1 MSGHRRARQAD
12 GRIPLTPPGTRS
24 GDASE
29 LAAVFIDLSRRY
41 LLEGFLPR
49 IRVAL
54 EHLED
59 SDLWWRPNE
68 ESNSAGNLVL
78 HLCGNARQWIVAGIG
93 GKPDVRRR
101 QDEFD
106 TRGGVSRAE
115 LTALIMRTFTD
126 VDRELSAVSPA
137 VLMEGR
143 VIQGQRVSVLEA
155 ILHVVE
161 HVSHHMGQLLWIAKA
176 RSGTDLG
183 LWRIDDGVATPQW
196 PKPDP

>member
-1 MSGHRRARQAD
+1 MSGRGRARQAD
-12 GRIPLTPPGTRS
+12 GRVPLTLPGTHS
-24 GDASE
+24 GDATE

-49 IRVAL
+49 ILVAL

-59 SDLWWRPNE
+59 SDLWWRPNDA
-68 ESNSAGNLVL
+68 SNSAGNLVL
-78 HLCGNARQWIVAGIG
+78 HLCGNAQQWVVAGIG
-93 GKPDVRRR
+93 ARRDVRRR
-101 QDEFD
+101 QEEFD

-126 VDRELSAVSPA
+126 VDRELSTVSPT

-143 VIQGQRVSVLEA
+143 VIQGRRVSVLEA

-196 PKPDP
+196 RRPDA

>member
-1 MSGHRRARQAD
+1 MSS
-12 GRIPLTPPGTRS
+12 PLER
-24 GDASE
+24 
-29 LAAVFIDLSRRY
+29 
-41 LLEGFLPR
+41 
-49 IRVAL
+49 
-54 EHLED
+54 LED

-68 ESNSAGNLVL
+68 ESDSAGDLVL

-115 LTALIMRTFTD
+115 LTALIERTFTD

-137 VLMEGR
+137 VVMEGR
-143 VIQGQRVSVLEA
+143 VIQGQRVNVLEA

-183 LWRIDDGVATPQW
+183 LWRIDDAVATPQW

>member
-1 MSGHRRARQAD
+1 M
-12 GRIPLTPPGTRS
+12 
-24 GDASE
+24 
-29 LAAVFIDLSRRY
+29 
-41 LLEGFLPR
+41 
-49 IRVAL
+49 
-54 EHLED
+54 
-59 SDLWWRPNE
+59 
-68 ESNSAGNLVL
+68 
-78 HLCGNARQWIVAGIG
+78 
-93 GKPDVRRR
+93 RRR
-101 QDEFD
+101 QEEFD

-126 VDRELSAVSPA
+126 VDRELSTVSPT

-196 PKPDP
+196 RRPDA

>member
-1 MSGHRRARQAD
+1 MSS
-12 GRIPLTPPGTRS
+12 P
-24 GDASE
+24 
-29 LAAVFIDLSRRY
+29 F
-41 LLEGFLPR
+41 
-49 IRVAL
+49 

-78 HLCGNARQWIVAGIG
+78 QLGGNARQWIVAGIG

-115 LTALIMRTFTD
+115 LTALIVRTFTD
-126 VDRELSAVSPA
+126 VDRELSAVSSA
-137 VLMEGR
+137 VVMEGR
-143 VIQGQRVSVLEA
+143 VIPGQRVSVLEA

-161 HVSHHMGQLLWIAKA
+161 YVLRVPPHGPVALDREGPVRYGPRVMADRR
-176 RSGTDLG
+176 RSRD
-183 LWRIDDGVATPQW
+183 AAMA
-196 PKPDP
+196 

>member
-1 MSGHRRARQAD
+1 M
-12 GRIPLTPPGTRS
+12 
-24 GDASE
+24 
-29 LAAVFIDLSRRY
+29 
-41 LLEGFLPR
+41 
-49 IRVAL
+49 
-54 EHLED
+54 
-59 SDLWWRPNE
+59 
-68 ESNSAGNLVL
+68 
-78 HLCGNARQWIVAGIG
+78 CGNARQWIVAGIG

-115 LTALIMRTFTD
+115 LTELIVRTFTD

-137 VLMEGR
+137 VLIEGR
-143 VIQGQRVSVLEA
+143 LIQGQRVSVLEA

-161 HVSHHMGQLLWIAKA
+161 HVSHHLGQLLWIAKA